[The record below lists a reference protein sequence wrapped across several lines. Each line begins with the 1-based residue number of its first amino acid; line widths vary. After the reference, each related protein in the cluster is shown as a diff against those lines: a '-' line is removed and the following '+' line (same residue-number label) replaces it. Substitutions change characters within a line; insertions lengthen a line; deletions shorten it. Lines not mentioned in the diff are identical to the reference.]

1 MRTFT
6 MYISLWPWRC
16 AMNRISISLSHHH
29 MWGQCQT
36 LIFGRNISKVLCVCR
51 AIKAFLSTLNIKYL
65 VEILNYGVNRQ
76 IKVYDENDRNGSELV
91 MTYYDSQVAHNDK
104 VMGVKIKDNPDVF
117 PHDIFWRIASDTNSI
132 NLSLSLK
139 WTREIWKTCSF
150 HFFFRLSSR
159 WEPSTFF
166 IEQDTT
172 VSSSEVTILKWLI
185 FHWW

>member
-1 MRTFT
+1 M
-6 MYISLWPWRC
+6 
-16 AMNRISISLSHHH
+16 
-29 MWGQCQT
+29 
-36 LIFGRNISKVLCVCR
+36 CVCR

-139 WTREIWKTCSF
+139 
-150 HFFFRLSSR
+150 
-159 WEPSTFF
+159 
-166 IEQDTT
+166 
-172 VSSSEVTILKWLI
+172 
-185 FHWW
+185 

>member
-1 MRTFT
+1 
-6 MYISLWPWRC
+6 
-16 AMNRISISLSHHH
+16 MNRISISLSHHH

-132 NLSLSLK
+132 NLSLSLSLSNERGRYEK
-139 WTREIWKTCSF
+139 LVLSN
-150 HFFFRLSSR
+150 FFFGSHLDGNH
-159 WEPSTFF
+159 PL